1 MGDRPEIEVRY
12 YTGVNLRDLRYIVAV
27 AETRHFGR
35 AAGRCF
41 VSQPTLSG
49 QIKKLEE
56 ELGVTIFER
65 TNRSVEVTPVG
76 ETILAHARLVLEQA
90 DAIDQVARAHQDPLA
105 GPLRI
110 GAIPTLSPYL
120 MPLVLVPLKR
130 AYPNLRLVL
139 SEEITESLIGR
150 LQRHEIDAAL
160 LATPVEEP
168 DLAAL
173 PLFDE
178 PFWLAHPRRHPL
190 YDKDDISARDL
201 ESLDLLLL
209 ADGHCLTDQVMH
221 LCHLSERPGQG
232 EMADLRAASL
242 ETLLQLVGAGF
253 GCTLV
258 PALAIRGGWMTDS
271 GIIARPL
278 ELPLASR
285 RISLVYRRSF
295 PRIAAL
301 NAFAQVIREHL
312 PNTVKPIAPRPTP
325 GPA

>member
-1 MGDRPEIEVRY
+1 M
-12 YTGVNLRDLRYIVAV
+12 NLRDLKYILAV

-35 AAGRCF
+35 AADRCF

-49 QIKKLEE
+49 QIKKLED
-56 ELGVTIFER
+56 ELGVVIFER
-65 TNRSVEVTPVG
+65 TNRSVEITAVG
-76 ETILAHARLVLEQA
+76 ESILTHARLAVEQA
-90 DAIDQVARAHQDPLA
+90 DAIDQLARAHQDPLA

-130 AYPNLRLVL
+130 AYPKLRLVL
-139 SEEITESLIGR
+139 SEEITESLVGR
-150 LQRHEIDAAL
+150 LHRHEIDAAL
-160 LATPVEEP
+160 LATTPEDA
-168 DLAAL
+168 DLEAQ

-178 PFWLAHPRRHPL
+178 PFWLAHPSNHPL
-190 YDKDDISARDL
+190 YEKDEIEASDL
-201 ESLDLLLL
+201 DSIDLLLL
-209 ADGHCLTDQVMH
+209 ADGHCLAAQVMQI
-221 LCHLSERPGQG
+221 CHLDERPTRG

-258 PALAIRGGWMTDS
+258 PALTIRGGWMTDS

-278 ELPLASR
+278 TLLPQAHR

-295 PRIAAL
+295 PRRAAL
-301 NAFAQVIREHL
+301 DAFAQVVRDHL
-312 PNTVKPIAPRPTP
+312 PNTVRRIA
-325 GPA
+325 AS